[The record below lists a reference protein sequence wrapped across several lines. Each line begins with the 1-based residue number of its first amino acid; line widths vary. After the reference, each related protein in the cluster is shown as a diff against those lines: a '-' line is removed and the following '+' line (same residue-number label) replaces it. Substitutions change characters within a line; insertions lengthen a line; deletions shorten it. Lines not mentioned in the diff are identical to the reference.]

1 MVLKSPQVIQLQSVL
16 LKNNDRIELFILLL
30 LYCFKKKKTDVITRT
45 VTLFRYFRF
54 SSMNTL
60 ESENDRH
67 AEQLAAKVS
76 RLKNVSKKESSI
88 SRKYFLSFQDC
99 NRY

>member
-1 MVLKSPQVIQLQSVL
+1 
-16 LKNNDRIELFILLL
+16 
-30 LYCFKKKKTDVITRT
+30 
-45 VTLFRYFRF
+45 
-54 SSMNTL
+54 MNTL

-76 RLKNVSKKESSI
+76 RLKNVSKTNLKFFENI
-88 SRKYFLSFQDC
+88 FFLFQDC

>member
-1 MVLKSPQVIQLQSVL
+1 
-16 LKNNDRIELFILLL
+16 
-30 LYCFKKKKTDVITRT
+30 
-45 VTLFRYFRF
+45 
-54 SSMNTL
+54 MNTL